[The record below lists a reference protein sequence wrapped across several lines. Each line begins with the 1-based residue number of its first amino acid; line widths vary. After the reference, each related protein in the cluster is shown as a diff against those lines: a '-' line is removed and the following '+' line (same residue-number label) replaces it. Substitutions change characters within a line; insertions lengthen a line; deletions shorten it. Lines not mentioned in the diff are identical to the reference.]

1 MIYKSITQHW
11 VVILPNLPRVIYNTL
26 EEAQLNNPEL
36 KVFKSAWE
44 IN

>member
-1 MIYKSITQHW
+1 MIYKSITQNW
-11 VVILPNLPRVIYNTL
+11 VVILPNLPRIVYNTL
-26 EEAQLNNPEL
+26 EEATKANPEL